1 MQDVFDF
8 KFALKFVN
16 GSENQGGENLASL
29 AQTGDVLSLVIACI
43 LFVIAISA
51 FVIWFKRKNNHFVN
65 AGNHMANSHV
75 ATKGITH
82 YFILAFSV
90 LALVLGMLFFIS
102 SPTVQAL
109 AAGEQLG
116 VPVLKAYVNDDGT
129 VTVNPLRMTNNKG
142 TDIKA
147 LSSNCEING
156 EAFEEEG
163 FQSSFV
169 NIDGLGGKIY
179 EKDPYF
185 GQLYYTKD
193 ANNRIDE
200 KDSDILN
207 ISLSGI
213 DHDLAKSYI
222 GQNVYIAQI
231 TFEDAVVPIP
241 EVSELTYNGDYQQA
255 VPENAHCYNIVT
267 SEDDPSIPEECVAYA
282 KHASVIDVEPIPYQS
297 GIKLNPG
304 FIWDDKTEDAQI
316 VDWTIGQ
323 APLYV
328 KTYSGEKDYYPDT
341 CLDLGGEVEGFQ
353 ISKDYVE
360 DPLNPEEYI
369 VQENQEWA
377 YLATY
382 GTEEKPEHYYQSG
395 INNFNLIFVGVIP
408 PEKQILALESDY
420 YVAETDLGNLT
431 INRVKLDVDNRDQ
444 EYIYNNQEQGDYVKV
459 TGLEEVLHPDNPD
472 TWVNTF
478 RHKYTVGDTTKENAP
493 YRVRNVADSCQVT
506 YEIQSYIPPED
517 ENDEGFD
524 GDYYPV
530 KGTYKLNIEPRSL
543 KDLGPYGDMLGKLK
557 DGFSYNL
564 LIDEIN
570 TDVPEITSDN
580 FSIKNNY
587 FTENYLESI
596 GGKITPQIDDKIMI
610 NYEDDDGGWGDW
622 LYVDD
627 LTIEGSAN
635 SVGDYNLK
643 ITPKISSNYCDSV
656 EVPWHIV
663 HTTKF
668 SVNLESY
675 YGDITP
681 NIYCIPTNVFEIC
694 KQQLPPKDL
703 IKVANENWL
712 KFDNTKQTNATWESY
727 LPGEDLYF
735 FNTIPDPTSDSLLSN
750 ENSLIGNDI
759 RFRCSYANGEYN
771 EEIWHKGSNMNPK
784 VPLNSIGQYPD
795 SVVIDLVSS
804 GYLIMYDC
812 DFPIVSLP
820 QQEFDEFEEPPA
832 DVWVKPVNGW
842 SSDDDY
848 SYIDD
853 EGYSRWWLCTWA
865 NTYFPIGTKIEAVD
879 NNNTLMRLTYPG
891 TTDGWYIKIKLS
903 EWAIASGFYNLDGL
917 GFPNKTYTVDKIPWQ
932 PSGII
937 PDEPFIDLTYSI
949 NHVNFSEMTVTNRF
963 DNAPIYKV
971 NAQYANETDSDNFN
985 CLAYDVDE
993 YPAMG
998 DSFFEGS
1005 KLRVYPDYD
1014 SREGHN
1020 SVGFSRSDGYKVVV
1034 ADMNNNV
1041 LSSAINY
1048 PHNNSGEYV
1057 EITVPDQDFKIWIE
1071 PFVNVRF
1078 NLSSPSSTVT
1088 VDCVVYVDGV
1098 QKYSVSNYIQG
1109 QTNRAIYSY
1118 LPFGTEVIADNQNQ
1132 SLYVSGLNP
1141 ADYGYPTNKHMD
1153 IVYKVNLRDGM
1164 TFNGWDM
1171 PVFYLNAPFD
1181 TTGVANYHN
1190 YHTFNVGYERH
1201 NPKLTYDNSQVH
1213 VYKSNS
1219 LEDNPSN
1226 EILVDDSFKP
1236 GEDVVIAVSS
1246 NYIPQGVSYAIKICP
1261 TGEDIYSG
1269 DKDAYWCFAT
1279 AGPQGD
1285 ANTRTHIIPMPDYDA
1300 TVVVAKW
1307 NDVRFADNSSDII
1320 SEYKGSDI
1328 KGSLEL
1334 KMKNSSTG
1342 EVEDVKG
1349 NLEYSIDGS
1358 PWSLDIP
1365 VPQGTRFIQDIANNL
1380 EVNWMGH
1387 SLGVV
1392 RVTAKD
1398 SAQAYFDKFDYA
1410 TYELPYSPT
1419 GQDPDPLTIDYT
1431 LKETSTKSNPKLTYY
1446 SNQVSVSAPETDSL
1460 VNSNAGEITET
1471 TEFKPGEEFV
1481 VDIEE
1486 DFVPDNSVYYIKV
1499 YPTDKGIDYGD
1510 DVYWCETLNDTEG
1523 KTHKIIMPDFDA
1535 TIIVAKL
1542 EAIEMDDMT
1551 NKEDANKPIF
1561 HPYGGVKGFG
1571 SLEYLWKNIETGE
1584 ITTVKEEGIF
1594 SFDPV
1599 GKFTFD
1605 MPQGTK
1611 LIENNSKKLE
1621 MYWFGHYIGVI
1632 SLEPEYEAFS
1642 KFEGFPQGRYEIP
1655 YVPIEPTQ
1663 SNEPLEIKFNLSPV
1677 GNLSTDY
1684 SKVVYAED
1692 DDTKIVMNAWKPTIK
1707 WGYDKTFDYQ
1717 EEIKDGSYVLK
1728 RGNLFYCSPTI
1739 ESLPDWAVPYFS
1751 LCSSQTA
1758 SLDSDS
1764 IDNNKYVELFVDGS
1778 TVPLTLRRC
1787 DAPETDL
1794 DDWSVPVPVQDS
1806 AITYLS
1812 ALPYQLL
1819 DFDLNPDTVSKPG
1832 QDVTF
1837 SMSLFGNMMRFCYY
1851 LWSEKKY
1858 DFATPSA
1865 PTVPGLQHIYIP
1877 QGTALKNTTSQ
1888 EGKPLA
1894 DCILR
1899 NLVFE
1904 GIVTKLGIDYPYVRQ
1919 APYPF
1924 PLSTNLSIS
1933 LKGTG
1938 TPCLIYWEFD
1948 NLVLGKLSKIPWNY
1962 IGPSVSDL
1970 SCNDNVCSENLQYG
1984 DNLSTDVENAQEGDE
1999 ITFRSSNEDDT
2010 AIVLYR
2016 KESEQSERW
2025 EFYKRIELNVN
2036 HEASFQMPSG
2046 LVNVVSGGGINEVEI
2061 NKGENVSDFSASASR
2076 EDTIAW
2082 WDSEKNK
2089 LCVPWGCGLKIQN
2102 GKLQVYTD
2110 AENYFEE
2117 WSFVNSSD
2125 SSEMFVLS
2133 FVGLSSLTDIMT
2145 IEDNV
2150 SLNLDINKSSEYVE
2164 SLSANSSSD
2173 EQYMPAIQDPVTG
2186 YNFTPPV
2193 NDNDGYNDVS
2203 F

>member
-297 GIKLNPG
+297 AIKLNPG

-395 INNFNLIFVGVIP
+395 INNFNLIFDEVIP

-478 RHKYTVGDTTKENAP
+478 RHKYTVGDTTIENDP
-493 YRVRNVADSCQVT
+493 YQITNVADSCQVT

-543 KDLGPYGDMLGKLK
+543 KDLGIRLATDF
-557 DGFSYNL
+557 DGFSYKLRDRFIGENEND
-564 LIDEIN
+564 ITEVSIPEVIN
-570 TDVPEITSDN
+570 D
-580 FSIKNNY
+580 KNIVYENY
-587 FTENYLESI
+587 FDSSEYHGSEIQPKLERVLVGFSDEPMSI
-596 GGKITPQIDDKIMI
+596 WEDNSQWYDAPSI
-610 NYEDDDGGWGDW
+610 NDF
-622 LYVDD
+622 LV
-627 LTIEGSAN
+627 EGMSRE
-635 SVGDYNLK
+635 VGDHTMTLTANVN
-643 ITPKISSNYCDSV
+643 SNYCDSIDI
-656 EVPWHIV
+656 PWHIV
-663 HTTKF
+663 HRTIF
-668 SVNLESY
+668 HVESEAY
-675 YGDITP
+675 FGKKTP
-681 NIYCIPTNVFEIC
+681 NIYCVPMNVLQTINNYIDEQSVWEVFWHDC
-694 KQQLPPKDL
+694 H
-703 IKVANENWL
+703 
-712 KFDNTKQTNATWESY
+712 KFNKRSSESTWVSFQSGEELLFTDEDIERFSDNINGPSRTET
-727 LPGEDLYF
+727 
-735 FNTIPDPTSDSLLSN
+735 
-750 ENSLIGNDI
+750 DI
-759 RFRCSYANGEYN
+759 RLRCRYSNGEYK
-771 EEIWHKGSNMNPK
+771 EEIWDHHNGITATVPK
-784 VPLNSIGQYPD
+784 NSQDQFPDTVLIDMIDATYPIAFD
-795 SVVIDLVSS
+795 
-804 GYLIMYDC
+804 MYDESIEP
-812 DFPIVSLP
+812 DKMPDLP
-820 QQEFDEFEEPPA
+820 QHWRPSSTIPA
-832 DVWVKPVNGW
+832 GVWVKPISGW
-842 SSDDDY
+842 DSPDY
-848 SYIDD
+848 YDTLD
-853 EGYSRWWLCTWA
+853 EEGFSPWDSCVWTSLR
-865 NTYFPIGTKIEAVD
+865 FPVGTKIEVIND
-879 NNNTLMRLTYPG
+879 NNSLMKLTYPG
-891 TTDGWYIKIKLS
+891 VSDGWLIKIKLND
-903 EWAIASGFYNLDGL
+903 WAANSGLWSLDGV
-917 GFPNKTYTVDKIPWQ
+917 GFSQKTYTIDKV
-932 PSGII
+932 PSPEDLPPLEDDACVYINY
-937 PDEPFIDLTYSI
+937 FANHKNWSKIDIS
-949 NHVNFSEMTVTNRF
+949 SRF
-963 DNAPIYKV
+963 DYAQIKEV
-971 NAQYANETDSDNFN
+971 KAQY
-985 CLAYDVDE
+985 VDE
-993 YPAMG
+993 FDPNNFDCTVKSD
-998 DSFFEGS
+998 DSLYEGS
-1005 KLRVYPDYD
+1005 KLRVYPNYD
-1014 SREGHN
+1014 GDGTSTP
-1020 SVGFSRSDGYKVVV
+1020 VGFSRSDGYKVVV
-1034 ADMNNNV
+1034 ADMNGNE
-1041 LSSAINY
+1041 LSYGFAAPKYDSTE
-1048 PHNNSGEYV
+1048 PTKEFV
-1057 EITVPDQDFKIWIE
+1057 EVIVPDQDFQIWVE
-1071 PFVNVRF
+1071 PFVQLRF
-1078 NLSSPSSTVT
+1078 NISPVSPTVN
-1088 VDCVVYVDGV
+1088 VEFAYYLDGV
-1098 QKYSVSNYIQG
+1098 KQYSGTYNPEI
-1109 QTNRAIYSY
+1109 ALYSFF
-1118 LPFGTEVIADNQNQ
+1118 PFGTEIIANDNNC
-1132 SLYVSGLNP
+1132 SLSISGLNA
-1141 ADYGYPTNKHMD
+1141 ADYGFDGNKKLD
-1153 IVYKVNLRDGM
+1153 VVFKVNLEEGM

-1171 PVFYLNAPFD
+1171 PVYYLNASFISTD
-1181 TTGVANYHN
+1181 SESYDNY
-1190 YHTFNVGYERH
+1190 YTVNVGYELH
-1201 NPKLTYDNSQVH
+1201 NPKLTYNDNQVH
-1213 VYKSNS
+1213 VNKKDS
-1219 LEDNPSN
+1219 LEDTPSN
-1226 EILVDDSFKP
+1226 EIVVDDTFKP
-1236 GEDVVIAVSS
+1236 GEDVAIAVSS
-1246 NYIPQGVSYAIKICP
+1246 GYIAENELYAIKICP

-1279 AGPQGD
+1279 AGAQGD

-1307 NDVRFADNSSDII
+1307 NNVFFVDNSSDII
-1320 SEYKGSDI
+1320 SGYKGSYI
-1328 KGSLEL
+1328 
-1334 KMKNSSTG
+1334 
-1342 EVEDVKG
+1342 KG
-1349 NLEYSIDGS
+1349 NLEWKMKNPHTGHVIDHKDTFTYPIETS
-1358 PWSLDIP
+1358 QDIP
-1365 VPQGTRFIQDIANNL
+1365 MPQGTRFIQDIANNL

-1387 SLGVV
+1387 SLGVI
-1392 RVTAKD
+1392 RVTAQD
-1398 SAQAYFDKFDYA
+1398 SSQAYFDKFDYA
-1410 TYELPYSPT
+1410 TYENPYSPT
-1419 GQDPDPLTIDYT
+1419 GVAPHPPTTIAYT
-1431 LKETSTKSNPKLTYY
+1431 LNETSAKSNPKLTFY

-1471 TEFKPGEEFV
+1471 TKFKPGEEFV
-1481 VDIEE
+1481 VDINEG
-1486 DFVPDNSVYYIKV
+1486 FVPETSPYFIKV

-1510 DVYWCETLNDTEG
+1510 DVYWCQSLNEG
-1523 KTHKIIMPDFDA
+1523 KGGTHKIIMPDFDA

-1542 EAIEMDDMT
+1542 EDFIMKDMT
-1551 NKEDANKPIF
+1551 NENDTGRPIF
-1561 HPYGGVKGFG
+1561 HPYSGVYVNFSAEVLYKDPESGDITPVEEIDTLPYSREKNG
-1571 SLEYLWKNIETGE
+1571 YLGE
-1584 ITTVKEEGIF
+1584 L
-1594 SFDPV
+1594 
-1599 GKFTFD
+1599 
-1605 MPQGTK
+1605 PQGTK
-1611 LIENNSKKLE
+1611 LIENSKKLE

-1632 SLEPEYEAFS
+1632 SLEPKNEAFS

-1655 YVPIEPTQ
+1655 YVPVPDKTSQNILTHSIE
-1663 SNEPLEIKFNLSPV
+1663 FYLSPA
-1677 GNLSTDY
+1677 GNLATDY
-1684 SKVVYAED
+1684 SKVVYAKD
-1692 DDTKIVMNAWKPTIK
+1692 DDTRIVMNEWKPTIK
-1707 WGYDKTFDYQ
+1707 WGYDKTFNYQ
-1717 EEIKDGSYVLK
+1717 EEIEDGSYVLK

-1739 ESLPDWAVPYFS
+1739 EKRPAWDVLYFS

-1758 SLDSDS
+1758 SLDPDS
-1764 IDNNKYVELFVDGS
+1764 IDNNKYVELFVNGS
-1778 TVPLTLRRC
+1778 TGPLRRC
-1787 DAPETDL
+1787 DAAGTSL

-1812 ALPYQLL
+1812 ALPYQILQ
-1819 DFDLNPDTVSKPG
+1819 FQLNSTRADGPNTAFWANLNGLQMEICD
-1832 QDVTF
+1832 
-1837 SMSLFGNMMRFCYY
+1837 YW
-1851 LWSEKKY
+1851 WSTRKY
-1858 DFATPSA
+1858 DFTTSI
-1865 PTVPGLQHIYIP
+1865 PGLQGIYIP
-1877 QGTALKNTTSQ
+1877 QGTALKNITSSQ
-1888 EGKPLA
+1888 SIPSA
-1894 DCILR
+1894 SCDLR
-1899 NLVFE
+1899 NLVFFLDNH
-1904 GIVTKLGIDYPYVRQ
+1904 GVPYIRQ
-1919 APYPF
+1919 ATYSF
-1924 PLSTNLSIS
+1924 PLSIILSIS
-1933 LKGTG
+1933 EIPHLNSGFY
-1938 TPCLIYWEFD
+1938 YWDFN
-1948 NLVLGKLSKIPWNY
+1948 NLVLGKQANKISSKIPWNLRELT
-1962 IGPSVSDL
+1962 VSNL

-2046 LVNVVSGGGINEVEI
+2046 LVNVVSGGGIEEVEI

-2133 FVGLSSLTDIMT
+2133 FVGLSSLTDIIT

-2150 SLNLDINKSSEYVE
+2150 SLNLDINKSSEDIE

-2173 EQYMPAIQDPVTG
+2173 KQYMPGTQDPVTG
-2186 YNFTPPV
+2186 YNFTPSV
-2193 NDNDGYNDVS
+2193 NDDDGYNDVS